1 MSGDPT
7 VTVTWWGHATTTIE
21 LGGLRI
27 LTDPVFVDRLAH
39 LRRIGGPTPDATA
52 RSSDVTVIS
61 HLHRDHLHLPSLAML
76 DPDTTVLAPRG
87 TRAVLAT
94 AGDARLARL
103 AEQVREVAIGD
114 YMQLAGVRVDVV
126 RAHHDGRRA
135 PGSRFRGQAVGYR
148 FETETQTQTQTQTET
163 ETQTQTEAGAG
174 GATRVWFAG
183 DTGLFDELTEIGP
196 VDVAIVP
203 IGGWGP
209 TLGPGHLDPVQ
220 AAEAVRR
227 VQARYA
233 VPVHYATF
241 WPVGLRQAHPISF
254 RRGFEQ
260 PGSRFIQAVAAY
272 RGAAYQPQV
281 ELIAPGA
288 TATITVNHP

>member
-1 MSGDPT
+1 MSGDTT
-7 VTVTWWGHATTTIE
+7 VAVTWWGHATTTIE

-39 LRRIGGPTPDATA
+39 LRRLGGPTPDATA

-76 DPDTTVLAPRG
+76 DPDTTLLGPRG

-103 AEQVREVAIGD
+103 AEQVREVVIGD
-114 YMQLAGVRVDVV
+114 SVQLAGVSVDVV

-148 FETETQTQTQTQTET
+148 FETETET
-163 ETQTQTEAGAG
+163 ETDVETQAEAGAG

-183 DTGLFDELTEIGP
+183 DTGLFDQLAEIGP

-209 TLGPGHLDPVQ
+209 TLGPGHLDPAQ

-227 VQARYA
+227 VQARYT

-241 WPVGLRQAHPISF
+241 WPVGLRQAHPVSF

-260 PGSRFIQAVAAY
+260 PGSMFVRAVAASP
-272 RGAAYQPQV
+272 GAAHQPQV
-281 ELIAPGA
+281 ELIAPGT